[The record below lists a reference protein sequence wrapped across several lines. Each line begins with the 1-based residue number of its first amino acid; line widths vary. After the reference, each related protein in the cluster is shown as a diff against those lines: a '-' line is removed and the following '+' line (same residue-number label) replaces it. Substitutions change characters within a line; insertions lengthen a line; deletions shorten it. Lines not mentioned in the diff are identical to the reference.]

1 MIKKTFYL
9 LSLLITVFPTYAQQI
24 KQERAILRIDQL
36 TSPYLSTALLIN
48 PCLDISSLEISDS
61 NDYSYT
67 TRMVNEAK
75 AKYPVNTC
83 NNPALANKLF
93 KARFL
98 QYSTITLVDDP
109 WNLDVEIVE
118 QNKLISQCKDTACL
132 DKVLDSIISELY
144 PLYISIP
151 IDRPPTSGQLC
162 NSKVDLASDKKMDL
176 VIKKLVASLST
187 DDNCGSKDFSD
198 YGDNPIDE
206 DKSKPYTNVLFDI
219 CKANIGDLF
228 IAECKM
234 FGNQVNTQTWF
245 YLLKPDIEPKLLFNS
260 YNGPYYPLDSTCN
273 GMQDFMISGRAS
285 LREHQI
291 VYYRYN
297 GQQYE
302 AAYSYM
308 EVGIGRDDKG
318 NDMAV
323 ADLIKKK
330 EIICK

>member
-9 LSLLITVFPTYAQQI
+9 LSLLIIVFPAYAQQI
-24 KQERAILRIDQL
+24 KQERVIPRIDQL
-36 TSPYLSTALLIN
+36 VPPYLSTILLLS
-48 PCLDISSLEISDS
+48 PCADISLLGF
-61 NDYSYT
+61 NDKDDDT
-67 TRMVNEAK
+67 IKIVDEAK
-75 AKYPVNTC
+75 AAYPANTC
-83 NNPALANKLF
+83 DNPVLANKLF

-109 WNLDVEIVE
+109 WNLDIEIVE

-132 DKVLDSIISELY
+132 DKALDSIISQLY
-144 PLYISIP
+144 PRYISIP
-151 IDRPPTSGQLC
+151 IDRPSTSDNLC
-162 NSKVDLASDKKMDL
+162 SGEIDLANDKKMDS

-187 DDNCGSKDFSD
+187 DDNCGSEDFSD
-198 YGDNPIDE
+198 YEDNPIDE

-219 CKANIGDLF
+219 CKSNVGDLF

-234 FGNQVNTQTWF
+234 FGNQVNTDTWI

-273 GMQDFMISGRAS
+273 GMPDFFTSGRYSSA
-285 LREHQI
+285 EHKI

-308 EVGIGRDDKG
+308 QVGISNDD
-318 NDMAV
+318 NDMV
-323 ADLIKKK
+323 IADLIEKK

>member
-9 LSLLITVFPTYAQQI
+9 LSLLITVFPVYAQQI
-24 KQERAILRIDQL
+24 KQERTIPHIDQL
-36 TSPYLSTALLIN
+36 APPYLSTILLLS
-48 PCLDISSLEISDS
+48 PCADISLLGFDDKDDDTIRIVD
-61 NDYSYT
+61 
-67 TRMVNEAK
+67 EAK
-75 AKYPVNTC
+75 AAYPANTC

-118 QNKLISQCKDTACL
+118 QNRLISQCKDTACL
-132 DKVLDSIISELY
+132 DKVLDSIISQLY

-151 IDRPPTSGQLC
+151 IDRPPTSGRLC
-162 NSKVDLASDKKMDL
+162 SGKVDLASDKKMDL

-219 CKANIGDLF
+219 CKANVGDLF

-234 FGNQVNTQTWF
+234 FGNQVDADTWI
-245 YLLKPDIEPKLLFNS
+245 YLLNTNSEPKLLFNS
-260 YNGPYYPLDSTCN
+260 NTGPDYILDSTCN
-273 GMQDFMISGRAS
+273 GMPDFVTSARYS
-285 LREHQI
+285 SVEHKI

>member
-9 LSLLITVFPTYAQQI
+9 LSLLITVFPVYAQQI
-24 KQERAILRIDQL
+24 KQERTIPHIDQL
-36 TSPYLSTALLIN
+36 APPYLSTILLLS
-48 PCLDISSLEISDS
+48 PCADISLLGFDDKDDDTIRIVD
-61 NDYSYT
+61 
-67 TRMVNEAK
+67 EAK
-75 AKYPVNTC
+75 AAYPANTC

-118 QNKLISQCKDTACL
+118 QNRLISQCKDTACL
-132 DKVLDSIISELY
+132 DKVLDSIISQLY

-151 IDRPPTSGQLC
+151 IDPPTTSGRLC
-162 NSKVDLASDKKMDL
+162 SGKVDLASDKKMDL

-219 CKANIGDLF
+219 CKSNVGDLF

-234 FGNQVNTQTWF
+234 FGNQVDADTWI
-245 YLLKPDIEPKLLFNS
+245 YLLNTNSEPKLLFNS
-260 YNGPYYPLDSTCN
+260 NTGPDYILDSTCN
-273 GMQDFMISGRAS
+273 GMPDFVTSARYS
-285 LREHQI
+285 SVEHKI

-302 AAYSYM
+302 AAYSYSD
-308 EVGIGRDDKG
+308 VHLSRDDKG
-318 NDMAV
+318 NSTSI
-323 ADLIKKK
+323 ADLIEKK

>member
-9 LSLLITVFPTYAQQI
+9 LSLLIIVFPAYAQQI
-24 KQERAILRIDQL
+24 KQERVIPRIDQL
-36 TSPYLSTALLIN
+36 VPPYLSTILLLS
-48 PCLDISSLEISDS
+48 PCADISLLGFDDKDDDTIRIVD
-61 NDYSYT
+61 
-67 TRMVNEAK
+67 EAK
-75 AKYPVNTC
+75 AAYPANTC

-118 QNKLISQCKDTACL
+118 QNRLISQCKDTACL
-132 DKVLDSIISELY
+132 DKVLDSIISQLY
-144 PLYISIP
+144 PRYISIP
-151 IDRPPTSGQLC
+151 IDRPSTSDNLC
-162 NSKVDLASDKKMDL
+162 SGEIDLANDKKMDS

-187 DDNCGSKDFSD
+187 DDNCGSEDFSD
-198 YGDNPIDE
+198 YEDNPIDE

-219 CKANIGDLF
+219 CKSNVGDLF

-234 FGNQVNTQTWF
+234 FGNQVNTDTWI

-273 GMQDFMISGRAS
+273 GMPDFFTSGRYSSA
-285 LREHQI
+285 EHKI

-308 EVGIGRDDKG
+308 QVGISNDD
-318 NDMAV
+318 NDMV
-323 ADLIKKK
+323 IADLIEKK

>member
-24 KQERAILRIDQL
+24 KQERAIPRIDQL
-36 TSPYLSTALLIN
+36 VPPYLSTILLLS
-48 PCLDISSLEISDS
+48 PCADISLLGFDDKDDDTIRIVD
-61 NDYSYT
+61 
-67 TRMVNEAK
+67 EAK
-75 AKYPVNTC
+75 AAYPANTC

-198 YGDNPIDE
+198 YEDNPIDE

-219 CKANIGDLF
+219 CKSNVGDLF
-228 IAECKM
+228 IADCKM
-234 FGNQVNTQTWF
+234 FGNQVNTQAWI

-260 YNGPYYPLDSTCN
+260 YEAPFYPLNSICN
-273 GMQDFMISGRAS
+273 GMPDFFTSGRYSSA
-285 LREHQI
+285 EHQI

-308 EVGIGRDDKG
+308 EVSISNGDD
-318 NDMAV
+318 DMMI
-323 ADLIKKK
+323 ADLIEKK